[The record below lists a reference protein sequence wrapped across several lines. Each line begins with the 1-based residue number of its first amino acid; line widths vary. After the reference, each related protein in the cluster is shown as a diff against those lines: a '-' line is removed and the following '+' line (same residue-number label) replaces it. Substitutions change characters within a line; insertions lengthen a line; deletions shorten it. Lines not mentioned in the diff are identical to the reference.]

1 MSGRLTKFKI
11 ERTFFALRPLS
22 TPTTSLARSRP
33 RSALLAAAFRHPLK
47 LDPEYPEKTWQLLE
61 NAIKEINADRSS
73 GLSFEE
79 LHRNA
84 YNMVVNKYGPRLY
97 NGLKKTTE
105 EHLRKVADS
114 IEKLNGEAMLK
125 QLEHEYERHKKSF
138 SIIRE
143 ILMHLDRSNA
153 KQRQYKSTYELGL
166 DSWRIQVV
174 RRPVIL
180 SRMISTILEMIEN
193 ERNGEISD
201 VMLTRSIVVM
211 LVDLGAEVYIKDFET
226 PFLEATKNYYEREA
240 ASLIDTL
247 NSPEYLQHA
256 EKRLKQEVDRVE
268 AYLHKTT
275 GPKLAEVVENRV
287 VACHA
292 QTLIDSSTGAIHIFE
307 NGNYEDLERMYRL
320 FVKVKCIDCLKTAFS
335 SYVKDLG
342 VKIVDTAA
350 GNLQDGADSLVCSL
364 LDLRHKCDE
373 MLTKGLNSDKGF
385 SQALNNAFEFF
396 VNKNPRSPEYISL
409 FMDSKLRKGSKG
421 GTEEEVEESLEH
433 AIVLFRYLSE
443 KDLFEKYYKQ
453 HLAKR
458 LLNGKSSSDD
468 LERSLLSKLK
478 VECGYQFTSKLEN
491 MFNDIRT
498 SREMM
503 AEFKSW
509 QDGEQG
515 AHEAHEAQDR
525 DQREAPSSS
534 VDLSV
539 QVLTTGAWPANGQSA
554 CNIPRNL
561 VLCCE
566 QFKEFYNT
574 AHSGRKLAWQT
585 NMGTAEIPATFGEKK
600 HEISCSTHQMIV
612 LMLLNDAES
621 LTYREIAEHSG
632 IPDAEL
638 KRVMQSMTIVK
649 GKNVLKKTPDYT
661 DSKDIAMDDAF
672 SVNDSFSS
680 KLYKVKIGTS
690 AASRESDAG
699 AIETREKV
707 EEDRR
712 PQIEAA
718 VVRLMKSRKVLHHND
733 VIASVTQ
740 QLSNRFAPSPA
751 AIKRRIESLIE
762 REYLERDQNDRNLYR
777 YIA

>member
-1 MSGRLTKFKI
+1 MLLSSPGAAHLHACSRVLALSSTTHAPVRLCT
-11 ERTFFALRPLS
+11 
-22 TPTTSLARSRP
+22 
-33 RSALLAAAFRHPLK
+33 AAFRHPLK
-47 LDPEYPEKTWQLLE
+47 LDPEYSEKTWQLLE

-84 YNMVVNKYGPRLY
+84 YNMVVNKYGARLY

-105 EHLRKVADS
+105 EHLGKIADK

-143 ILMHLDRSNA
+143 IFMHLDRSNA
-153 KQRQYKSTYELGL
+153 KQRLYKPTYELGL
-166 DSWRIQVV
+166 DSWRTKVV
-174 RRPVIL
+174 RRPLIL
-180 SRMISTILEMIEN
+180 SRMIHTVLEMIEN

-201 VMLTRSIVVM
+201 LTLTRSIIVM
-211 LVDLGAEVYIKDFET
+211 MVDLGAEVYIKDFET
-226 PFLEATKNYYEREA
+226 PFLEATKSYYEREA

-292 QTLIDSSTGAIHIFE
+292 ETLINSATGAIHIFE
-307 NGNYEDLERMYRL
+307 NGDYENLRRMYTL
-320 FVKVKCIDCLKTAFS
+320 FVKVKCIDCLKASFS

-350 GNLQDGADSLVCSL
+350 GNVQDGVESLVCSL

-373 MLTKGLNSDKGF
+373 MLAEGLNSDKGF
-385 SQALNNAFEFF
+385 SQAVNKAFEFF

-409 FMDSKLRKGSKG
+409 FMDNKLRKGSKG
-421 GTEEEVEESLEH
+421 GTEEEIEDSLEH

-503 AEFKSW
+503 AEFKNW
-509 QDGEQG
+509 QDGMG
-515 AHEAHEAQDR
+515 RDR
-525 DQREAPSSS
+525 YQCEAPSSS

-539 QVLTTGAWPANGQSA
+539 QVLTTGAWPANNQGT
-554 CNIPRNL
+554 CKIPREL
-561 VLCCE
+561 ISCCE

-585 NMGTAEIPATFGEKK
+585 NMGTAEIRATFGTKK

-612 LMLLNDAES
+612 LMLLNDSES
-621 LTYREIAEHSG
+621 LTYGEIAEHSG

-638 KRVMQSMTIVK
+638 KRVMLSMTLVK
-649 GKNVLKKTPDYT
+649 GKNVLRKSPDYSV
-661 DSKDIAMDDAF
+661 SKEIAMEDSF
-672 SVNDSFSS
+672 TVNESFSS

-690 AASRESDAG
+690 AASRESDTG
-699 AIETREKV
+699 VIETREKV

-718 VVRLMKSRKVLHHND
+718 IVRLMKSRKVLDHNE

-740 QLSNRFAPSPA
+740 QLSNRFNPSPA
-751 AIKRRIESLIE
+751 AVKRRIESLIE